1 MQFASSPGFEPF
13 RRRICERE
21 SLNGLD
27 GNGLQSFRL
36 SQWNEI
42 FFERNLSRILFI
54 CVFVCFKGRIEL
66 PLTDKLNPYL
76 QNVRGVVAA
85 SMASMAMASNPSGS
99 HNGIKYFLKG
109 SCQVYIN
116 REVLLGSDR
125 PNIRFGRTVW
135 LNFYCAGP

>member
-13 RRRICERE
+13 CRCICERE

-66 PLTDKLNPYL
+66 PLTDELNPYL

-99 HNGIKYFLKG
+99 HNGVEYFLKG
-109 SCQVYIN
+109 MSP
-116 REVLLGSDR
+116 SDNTS
-125 PNIRFGRTVW
+125 PGAWSWIEAVGNSANTDLIR
-135 LNFYCAGP
+135 

>member
-13 RRRICERE
+13 RRCICERE

-66 PLTDKLNPYL
+66 PLTDEWNPYL
-76 QNVRGVVAA
+76 QN
-85 SMASMAMASNPSGS
+85 
-99 HNGIKYFLKG
+99 
-109 SCQVYIN
+109 
-116 REVLLGSDR
+116 EEWWR
-125 PNIRFGRTVW
+125 PQWPQWQWPPILQALTMG
-135 LNFYCAGP
+135 